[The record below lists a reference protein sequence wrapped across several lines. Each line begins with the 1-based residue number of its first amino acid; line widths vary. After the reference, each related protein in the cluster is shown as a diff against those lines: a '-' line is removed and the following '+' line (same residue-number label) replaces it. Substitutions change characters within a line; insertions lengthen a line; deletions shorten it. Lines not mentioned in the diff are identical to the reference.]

1 MSTRRDFP
9 HPVLD
14 PTGKDYPDCG
24 FQAATIVEQTPDAF
38 SIDVAFDVGSRSIA
52 SLLKKGRANY
62 ALQVHCPRTAFRR
75 SYVSSKRSWDIEIP
89 ESLLRD
95 TFSVTPLVV
104 SAADFR
110 YQSKEFAPIFRGLVF
125 SIRRGYVMAIG
136 PTLEYPAEKDIDA
149 LSHLGSIFQVI
160 RNKKKNAELVEYDFE
175 SPKILILLPPEQF
188 ARYNLYRNRRPYTD
202 LFVTSLILPG
212 LTLALEYLN
221 LLATEGSEGESADE
235 SLPRWQR
242 ALDKRLQEL
251 GLNDFDSSESFAV
264 AQRLLDNPMRRA
276 FAAIDERESGEE

>member
-24 FQAATIVEQTPDAF
+24 FQAATIVEQTADAF
-38 SIDVAFDVGSRSIA
+38 SIDVTFDVGSRSIEA
-52 SLLKKGRANY
+52 LLKKRRANY

-75 SYVSSKRSWDIEIP
+75 SYVSSKRSWDVEIP

-104 SAADFR
+104 SAADFK
-110 YQSKEFAPIFRGLVF
+110 YQSNEFAAIFRGLAF
-125 SIRRGYVMAIG
+125 DIRRGYVMAIG
-136 PTLEYPAEKDIDA
+136 PTLEYPAEKDIDD
-149 LSHLGSIFQVI
+149 LNRLGSIFQVI

-175 SPKILILLPPEQF
+175 SQKILILLPPEQF
-188 ARYNLYRNRRPYTD
+188 ARYDLYRNRRPYAD

-212 LTLALEYLN
+212 LTLALDYMKTLS
-221 LLATEGSEGESADE
+221 ADGSEVESADE

-242 ALDKRLQEL
+242 ALEKRLEQL
-251 GLNDFDSSESFAV
+251 GLSDYDSSDSFTV
-264 AQRLLDNPMRRA
+264 AQKLLENPMRRA
-276 FAAIDERESGEE
+276 FAAIDERESREE